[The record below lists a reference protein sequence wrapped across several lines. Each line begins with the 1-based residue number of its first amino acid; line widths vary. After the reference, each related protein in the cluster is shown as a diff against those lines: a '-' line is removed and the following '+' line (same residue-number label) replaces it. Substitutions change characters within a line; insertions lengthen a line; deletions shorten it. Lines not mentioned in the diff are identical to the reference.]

1 MCLKKSEASTVMHE
15 ILQKSNGDLDLTC
28 ISLDYS
34 YGSKLFGEIYKGY
47 RLKIKCVLD
56 RNSREVIQAILDRH
70 NLKIELIGDSLVIY

>member
-34 YGSKLFGEIYKGY
+34 YGSKIFGGIYTGY
-47 RLKIKCVLD
+47 RLKIKCDLD
-56 RNSREVIQAILDRH
+56 RKSSEVIQAILNKH
-70 NLKIELIGDSLVIY
+70 NLKIEMIGDFVVIY